1 MIPESCG
8 RGSCAGP
15 RGLKAHRPYAAGS
28 KACWYDQLK
37 VGWVGHMMSE
47 MGLQK
52 IDRRT
57 ISDQVFEQLSREIV
71 DGRMEPGVLLPS
83 ERELVQ
89 VLGVN
94 RGAVREAL
102 KRLAQSGL
110 VQIQQGGGTRVLDY
124 RKTAGLDLLGSLM
137 IRADGEID
145 VRVARAVME
154 MRSALAPDV
163 ARLAAT
169 RRDDATVEQ
178 LTSLVVAMGETEDL
192 GELQGH
198 SLEFWDLLVRAAD
211 NVAYR
216 LSFNTLRD
224 TYDLIRGA
232 LVVIM
237 ADEVSDV
244 GGHRDVLEAVRAQD
258 GDAAR
263 EAAEA
268 LVQRGTA
275 RVFELL
281 EALAAE
287 QQPPHTNSSDRTP
300 DPSEGPSS

>member
-1 MIPESCG
+1 MLRELRG
-8 RGSCAGP
+8 TAARGSESLVL
-15 RGLKAHRPYAAGS
+15 RGLQVY
-28 KACWYDQLK
+28 WYDQLK
-37 VGWVGHMMSE
+37 VGWAGHMMRG

-137 IRADGEID
+137 IRADGEVD

-154 MRSALAPDV
+154 MRLALAPDV
-163 ARLAAT
+163 ARLAAQ
-169 RRDDATVEQ
+169 RRDAGTVEQ
-178 LTSLVVAMGETEDL
+178 LGGLVRAMGETEDL
-192 GELQGH
+192 GALQGH
-198 SLEFWDLLVRAAD
+198 SLEFWDVLVRASD

-224 TYDLIRGA
+224 TYELIRGA

-258 GDAAR
+258 ASAAR
-263 EAAEA
+263 TAAEA
-268 LVQRGTA
+268 LVQQGTA
-275 RVFELL
+275 RVFDLL
-281 EALAAE
+281 EALASE
-287 QQPPHTNSSDRTP
+287 QEPPNTNSPGLST

>member
-1 MIPESCG
+1 
-8 RGSCAGP
+8 
-15 RGLKAHRPYAAGS
+15 
-28 KACWYDQLK
+28 
-37 VGWVGHMMSE
+37 

-145 VRVARAVME
+145 VRVARSVME

-169 RRDDATVEQ
+169 RRDDATVQQ
-178 LTSLVVAMGETEDL
+178 LAALVTAMGGTEDL
-192 GELQGH
+192 GVLQSH
-198 SLEFWDLLVRAAD
+198 SLEFWDVLVRAAD

-224 TYDLIRGA
+224 TYELIRGA

-244 GGHRDVLEAVRAQD
+244 GGHRDVLDAVQAED

-263 EAAEA
+263 AAAEA

-275 RVFELL
+275 RVFDLL

-287 QQPPHTNSSDRTP
+287 QESPHTNLTDASAS
-300 DPSEGPSS
+300 SEGPLS

>member
-1 MIPESCG
+1 
-8 RGSCAGP
+8 
-15 RGLKAHRPYAAGS
+15 
-28 KACWYDQLK
+28 
-37 VGWVGHMMSE
+37 

-169 RRDDATVEQ
+169 RRDAGTVERI
-178 LTSLVVAMGETEDL
+178 TNLVAAMGETEDL
-192 GELQGH
+192 AALQGH
-198 SLEFWDLLVRAAD
+198 SLEFWDALVRASD

-224 TYDLIRGA
+224 TYELIRGA

-244 GGHRDVLEAVRAQD
+244 GGHADILAAVVAQD

-263 EAAEA
+263 RAAEA
-268 LVQRGTA
+268 LVQRGTV
-275 RVFELL
+275 RVFDLL

-287 QQPPHTNSSDRTP
+287 QESPNTNST
-300 DPSEGPSS
+300 DPSKGSLS

>member
-1 MIPESCG
+1 MKM
-8 RGSCAGP
+8 RF
-15 RGLKAHRPYAAGS
+15 
-28 KACWYDQLK
+28 
-37 VGWVGHMMSE
+37 
-47 MGLQK
+47 QK

-71 DGRMEPGVLLPS
+71 DGHMEPGVLLPS

-137 IRADGEID
+137 IRADGEVD

-163 ARLAAT
+163 ARLAAK
-169 RRDDATVEQ
+169 RRDDTTVQRLTQ
-178 LTSLVVAMGETEDL
+178 LVTAMSETEDL

-198 SLEFWDLLVRAAD
+198 SLEFWDVLVRAAD

-224 TYDLIRGA
+224 TYELIRGA
-232 LVVIM
+232 LVIVM

-244 GGHRDVLEAVRAQD
+244 GGHRGVLEAVRDQD

-263 EAAEA
+263 SAAVA

-275 RVFELL
+275 RVFDLL

-287 QQPPHTNSSDRTP
+287 QEPANTNSR
-300 DPSEGPSS
+300 DPSEGASS

>member
-1 MIPESCG
+1 MV
-8 RGSCAGP
+8 
-15 RGLKAHRPYAAGS
+15 Y
-28 KACWYDQLK
+28 WYDQLK
-37 VGWVGHMMSE
+37 VGWLGHMMSG

-71 DGRMEPGVLLPS
+71 DGRMEPGLLLPS

-124 RKTAGLDLLGSLM
+124 RKSAGLDLLGSLM
-137 IRADGEID
+137 IRADGEVD

-163 ARLAAT
+163 ARLAAI
-169 RRDDATVEQ
+169 RRGEGTVEQ
-178 LTSLVVAMGETEDL
+178 LAGLVAAMGETEDL
-192 GELQGH
+192 GELQAH
-198 SLEFWDLLVRAAD
+198 SLEFWDALVRAAD

-224 TYDLIRGA
+224 TYELIRGA
-232 LVVIM
+232 LVIIM

-244 GGHRDVLEAVRAQD
+244 GGHRDVLDAVRARD
-258 GDAAR
+258 GEAAR
-263 EAAEA
+263 LAAEA

-275 RVFELL
+275 RVFDLL
-281 EALAAE
+281 DALASE
-287 QQPPHTNSSDRTP
+287 QQTPHTNSN
-300 DPSEGPSS
+300 DPSEGPRS

>member
-1 MIPESCG
+1 
-8 RGSCAGP
+8 
-15 RGLKAHRPYAAGS
+15 
-28 KACWYDQLK
+28 
-37 VGWVGHMMSE
+37 MSG

-137 IRADGEID
+137 IRADGEVD

-163 ARLAAT
+163 ARLSAT
-169 RRDDATVEQ
+169 RRDEGTVEQ
-178 LTSLVVAMGETEDL
+178 LSGLVTAMGETEDL
-192 GELQGH
+192 GALQGH
-198 SLEFWDLLVRAAD
+198 SLEFWDVLVRAAD

-216 LSFNTLRD
+216 LAFNTLRD
-224 TYDLIRGA
+224 TYELIRGA

-244 GGHRDVLEAVRAQD
+244 GGHRDVLDAVRTQD

-263 EAAEA
+263 QAAEA

-287 QQPPHTNSSDRTP
+287 QEPPHTNSTDSTP
-300 DPSEGPSS
+300 DPSKGPSS

>member
-1 MIPESCG
+1 M
-8 RGSCAGP
+8 R
-15 RGLKAHRPYAAGS
+15 
-28 KACWYDQLK
+28 
-37 VGWVGHMMSE
+37 
-47 MGLQK
+47 LQK

-137 IRADGEID
+137 IRADGEVD

-163 ARLAAT
+163 ARLAAK
-169 RRDDATVEQ
+169 RRDATTVQRLTQ
-178 LTSLVVAMGETEDL
+178 LVAAMSETEDL

-198 SLEFWDLLVRAAD
+198 SLEFWDVLVRAAD

-224 TYDLIRGA
+224 TYELIRGA
-232 LVVIM
+232 LVIVM

-244 GGHRDVLEAVRAQD
+244 AGHRGVLEAVRDQD
-258 GDAAR
+258 DDAAR
-263 EAAEA
+263 SAAAA

-275 RVFELL
+275 RVFDLL

-287 QQPPHTNSSDRTP
+287 QKPTNTKSN
-300 DPSEGPSS
+300 DPSERASS

>member
-1 MIPESCG
+1 MLG
-8 RGSCAGP
+8 G
-15 RGLKAHRPYAAGS
+15 
-28 KACWYDQLK
+28 
-37 VGWVGHMMSE
+37 

-102 KRLAQSGL
+102 KRLDQSGL

-124 RKTAGLDLLGSLM
+124 RTTAGLDLLGSLM

-163 ARLAAT
+163 ARLAAK
-169 RRDDATVEQ
+169 RRDAGMVEQ
-178 LTSLVVAMGETEDL
+178 LSGLVAAMGDTEDL
-192 GELQGH
+192 GVLQEH
-198 SLEFWDLLVRAAD
+198 SLEFWNVLVHAAD

-224 TYDLIRGA
+224 TYELIRGA

-244 GGHRDVLEAVRAQD
+244 SGHRAVLEAVREQD
-258 GDAAR
+258 GEAAR
-263 EAAEA
+263 RAAEA

-275 RVFELL
+275 RVFDLL

-287 QQPPHTNSSDRTP
+287 QEPPHSNSTN
-300 DPSEGPSS
+300 PSEGTPS